1 MKYLMKFLP
10 RISILVLI
18 DQLIKI
24 VIKRLWFEADI
35 AILGDVVRFAPK
47 INTKLSWGAH
57 FIDILRNPVVINVLN
72 VIVLLVF
79 ISAYSYYRSQKE
91 QPTKAANAVYVLGVS
106 GTLCSLIDKLFWGGS
121 LDYIQLI
128 GLFTFDLKDCFITLS
143 IVVFL
148 IGLLIHRPKIS
159 ILDYLSFCFKKKV

>member
-1 MKYLMKFLP
+1 MKYLLKFLP

-24 VIKRLWFEADI
+24 VIKRFWFEADI
-35 AILGDVVRFAPK
+35 AILSDVIRFAPK

-57 FIDILRNPVVINVLN
+57 FIDILRHPVVINVLN
-72 VIVLLVF
+72 VLVLMVF
-79 ISAYSYYRSQKE
+79 ISAYSYYRSRKE
-91 QPTKAANAVYVLGVS
+91 QPTKAANAVYILGVS
-106 GTLCSLIDKLFWGGS
+106 GAVCSLIDKLFWGGS
-121 LDYIQLI
+121 LDYIQFM

-148 IGLLIHRPKIS
+148 YGIFIYRPKVS
-159 ILDYLSFCFKKKV
+159 VLDYLRFCFKKKV